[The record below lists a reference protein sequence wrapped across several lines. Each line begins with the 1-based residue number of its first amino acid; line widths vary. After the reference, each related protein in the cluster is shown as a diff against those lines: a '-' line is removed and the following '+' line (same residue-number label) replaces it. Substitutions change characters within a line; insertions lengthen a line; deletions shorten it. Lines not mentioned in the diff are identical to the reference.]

1 MWWNHPHIRF
11 ILESVW
17 HTLLISNQCKV
28 QLSFKIKCQYY
39 FSIKYWVKSWIW
51 SYITN
56 FLQHKPQINYCLKC
70 LISKKRTSPIFF
82 VCNTWMSHLQH
93 TFRER
98 TLIPSPCE
106 CQTVL
111 VSCSYETE
119 HTRQEWEE
127 QNTEQDQNHGGHG
140 LHQWGCWMVEACGI
154 VTEPKDRGC
163 KVG

>member
-1 MWWNHPHIRF
+1 MP
-11 ILESVW
+11 ILFLYQILSKKLDMKLYYKFSA
-17 HTLLISNQCKV
+17 TQASNQLLFKV
-28 QLSFKIKCQYY
+28 FK
-39 FSIKYWVKSWIW
+39 VR
-51 SYITN
+51 
-56 FLQHKPQINYCLKC
+56 C
-70 LISKKRTSPIFF
+70 LISKKRASPIFF

-140 LHQWGCWMVEACGI
+140 LHQWGCSMVEACGI
-154 VTEPKDRGC
+154 VTEPNDRGC